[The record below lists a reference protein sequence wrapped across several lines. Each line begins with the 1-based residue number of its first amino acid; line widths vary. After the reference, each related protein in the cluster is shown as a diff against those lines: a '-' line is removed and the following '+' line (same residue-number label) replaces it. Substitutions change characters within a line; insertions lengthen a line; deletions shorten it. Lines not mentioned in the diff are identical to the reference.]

1 MISLDQQ
8 PLFLS
13 LRRMMCHSYNMYN
26 KDCSELH
33 LFDRKSITPMRK
45 PNVIIRFKPSY
56 NVGFVSCSAILM
68 M

>member
-8 PLFLS
+8 PPFLS
-13 LRRMMCHSYNMYN
+13 LRRMMCHSYN